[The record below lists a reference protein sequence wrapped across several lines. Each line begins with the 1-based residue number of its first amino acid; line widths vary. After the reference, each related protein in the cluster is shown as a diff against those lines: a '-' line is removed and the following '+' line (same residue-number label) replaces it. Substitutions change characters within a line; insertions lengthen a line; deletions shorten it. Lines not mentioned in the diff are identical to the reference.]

1 MKLDSGNYQLKYRPG
16 QVQPSG
22 TSCLLPK
29 RMETIKFTILLPKR
43 SKARLE

>member
-22 TSCLLPK
+22 TSSLLPK
-29 RMETIKFTILLPKR
+29 RMETIKFTKFLPER
-43 SKARLE
+43 SKTRLE